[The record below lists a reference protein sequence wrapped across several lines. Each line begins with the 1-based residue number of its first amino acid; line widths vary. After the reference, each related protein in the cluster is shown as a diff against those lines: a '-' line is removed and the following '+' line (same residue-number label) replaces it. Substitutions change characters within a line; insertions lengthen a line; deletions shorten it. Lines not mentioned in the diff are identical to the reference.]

1 MQGSFPEIEREG
13 QRSRLCVRYMDEIR
27 GSLFVEVHLWRIA
40 VAIAMSTQGS
50 LSFYSDFLLLQV
62 HSSAK
67 KPDVFVRMFRL

>member
-1 MQGSFPEIEREG
+1 
-13 QRSRLCVRYMDEIR
+13 MDEIR